1 MSDGVVDTIGLLF
14 YVKVGMNLGM
24 DGDGSILG
32 HILQLTIK
40 VVHDGEIAK
49 LILLELEVDT
59 SILGERVALPSLQ
72 AGMVEGF
79 QEVLEVLDILLL
91 SKLETKTPVSLGIKG
106 SLVDAVG
113 GEGAGK
119 DELDLSLGGGGE
131 EFGRGHANL
140 VLLDV
145 VVGLAVFQDNSRSHD

>member
-1 MSDGVVDTIGLLF
+1 MIDGVVDTIGLLF
-14 YVKVGMNLGM
+14 DVKVGMNLGM
-24 DGDGSILG
+24 DGDGGILG

-91 SKLETKTPVSLGIKG
+91 PKLEAKTPVSLGIKG
-106 SLVDAVG
+106 SLIDPVG

-131 EFGRGHANL
+131 EFGRGHADL